1 MGQGREVCRDQR
13 LPSITSRSADAPD
26 DRCGSKPGLPPWGPH
41 VRFHRLQTC
50 PRGQSVGQA
59 AQFCLAER
67 CTEFRLA
74 IIRADRCSDSVIRWP
89 WMPTKTREPGRLG
102 QVGPVG
108 NTWLHEPP
116 RGIMHVRYG
125 GISGSDRRV
134 VRTPRMTLNRPA
146 YTLRCACS
154 PIATTYTVVMFWTL
168 PRSLPGRN
176 MIDLD
181 SFWSFPNSAVNLR

>member
-134 VRTPRMTLNRPA
+134 VRTLVWSGRALQVDFAELAVSGLASMYPA
-146 YTLRCACS
+146 FDWSICCS
-154 PIATTYTVVMFWTL
+154 GPAWISARV
-168 PRSLPGRN
+168 RSR
-176 MIDLD
+176 
-181 SFWSFPNSAVNLR
+181 